1 MDQVATIVA
10 DPATSIPDV
19 IDKMTGISA
28 ALPEDDGVAAFNRM
42 YLTVTEAVGHAIEQ
56 GFFANSDFL
65 DRLDVVFANLYFDA
79 LRLSLAGERAPRC
92 WSVLFHHRDSTHV
105 HPVQFALAGMNAHIN
120 HDLVVAVVSTL
131 DEFGIEPNPPSHED
145 YTRVNDLLASLE
157 ADIRR
162 SFEIGM
168 SAVFEER
175 WGPIEDRFACWSIS
189 AARAAAWLDAEALW
203 HVHLRDHSRARYLT
217 VLDDAVAL
225 AAECLLAPVKL
236 HHDEPHPCCTHES
249 IFANRLHHLE
259 GALLH

>member
-1 MDQVATIVA
+1 VDRVATIVA
-10 DPATSIPDV
+10 EPATSIPDV
-19 IDKMTGISA
+19 IQKMTDISA
-28 ALPEDDGVAAFNRM
+28 ALPESDGVAAFNSM
-42 YLTVTEAVGHAIEQ
+42 YLTVTKAVGGAIEQ
-56 GFFANSDFL
+56 GFFANSEFL

-79 LRLSLAGERAPRC
+79 LRLIGAGERAPRC
-92 WSVLFHHRDSTHV
+92 WSVLVHHRTSSHV

-120 HDLVVAVVSTL
+120 HDLVLAVVTTL
-131 DEFGIEPNPPSHED
+131 DEFGIEPDPPRHED

-203 HVHLRDHSRARYLT
+203 HVHLRARARYLA

-225 AAECLLAPVKL
+225 AAECLLAPTRL
-236 HHDEPHPCCTHES
+236 HHEEAHPCCRHES
-249 IFANRLHHLE
+249 IFAPRMHRLE
-259 GALLH
+259 AELLQHG